1 MDTINLREILDSQL
15 RCEQLLLRL
24 VQKLDAPPKPRK
36 AKTPMTKEDERAIKK
51 MLLEGRSQFGIAK
64 ITGRSSSIVNGLA
77 KELEK
82 QRRNLR

>member
-1 MDTINLREILDSQL
+1 
-15 RCEQLLLRL
+15 
-24 VQKLDAPPKPRK
+24 
-36 AKTPMTKEDERAIKK
+36 MTKEDERAIKK